1 MKKKSEQQLEWLETE
16 RFKDKIE
23 LEKSKLSLINELKKY
38 KKEDIIP
45 KKEKLNLWTRL
56 KKVLMG

>member
-1 MKKKSEQQLEWLETE
+1 MKKKSEQHLEWLEKE
-16 RFKDKIE
+16 KLKDKIE

-45 KKEKLNLWTRL
+45 KKEKISLWTRI

>member
-1 MKKKSEQQLEWLETE
+1 MKKKSEQHLEWLEME
-16 RFKDKIE
+16 KLKDKME
-23 LEKSKLSLINELKKY
+23 LEKSKSSLINELKKY

-45 KKEKLNLWTRL
+45 KKEKLSLWTRI

>member
-1 MKKKSEQQLEWLETE
+1 MEKL
-16 RFKDKIE
+16 KDKLE
-23 LEKSKLSLINELKKY
+23 LEKSKSSLINELKKY

>member
-1 MKKKSEQQLEWLETE
+1 LETE